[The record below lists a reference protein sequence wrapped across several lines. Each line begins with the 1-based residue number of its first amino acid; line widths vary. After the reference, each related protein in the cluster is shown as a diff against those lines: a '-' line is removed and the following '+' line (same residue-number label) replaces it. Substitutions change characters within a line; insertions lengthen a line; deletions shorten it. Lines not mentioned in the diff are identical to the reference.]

1 MIVICLKKVLKGG
14 DTVSTVIVLEYPS
27 GKNGAFGTNFY
38 AGTVRVKDFELLRLQ
53 KGVKKG
59 TDERGETEKN
69 M

>member
-1 MIVICLKKVLKGG
+1 LFEKGVEG
-14 DTVSTVIVLEYPS
+14 RRHCKHCNRLRVSV